1 MLLTDVN
8 KEIPGN
14 LLDLEVEVADEVQE
28 QLRVLDQTLVTATTE
43 VMRSRY
49 WKGSLKQSR
58 NSSGYL
64 TRPSSQLKQT

>member
-28 QLRVLDQTLVTATTE
+28 QLRVLDQTLVTAKTD
-43 VMRSRY
+43 
-49 WKGSLKQSR
+49 
-58 NSSGYL
+58 
-64 TRPSSQLKQT
+64 